1 MKHLLSTLLLATT
14 LTVSAQSVKVSSKV
28 LGSTVNVTIPT
39 DKIFNLDAKT
49 PKTEKQQIGESALTS
64 NKAIYKEVEYPV
76 YATTKGKLF
85 IVFPN
90 KENTGYSKKYIK
102 QE

>member
-1 MKHLLSTLLLATT
+1 MKKLLFLLL
-14 LTVSAQSVKVSSKV
+14 LTISIGVSAQSVKVSSKV

-85 IVFPN
+85 IVYPN
-90 KENTGYSKKYIK
+90 KDNTGYNKKYLK
-102 QE
+102 